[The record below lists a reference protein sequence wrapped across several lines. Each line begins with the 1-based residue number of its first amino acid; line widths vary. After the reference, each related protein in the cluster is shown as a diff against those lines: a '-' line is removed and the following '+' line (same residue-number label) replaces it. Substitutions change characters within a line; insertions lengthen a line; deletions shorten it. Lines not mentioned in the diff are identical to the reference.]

1 MLTSRTLINF
11 RKHQIALSLRINKVW
26 SQTLVRLIAHSRGMG
41 VLKTM
46 VKDSLS
52 GILVG
57 VVSLF
62 SHHILFGMNVLF
74 NFLIL
79 RANIWFWML
88 RMRVMSRLTLIDL
101 LRRRSA
107 RVLQIAISP
116 RKVLRK
122 SLILLNLLSQVHYIS
137 VFKWIIWTLYPT
149 LKM

>member
-62 SHHILFGMNVLF
+62 SHHILFESKKNPFQPYSSNPKAQFSVCVF
-74 NFLIL
+74 TIYCAFFSFFFLGQC
-79 RANIWFWML
+79 
-88 RMRVMSRLTLIDL
+88 LT
-101 LRRRSA
+101 
-107 RVLQIAISP
+107 
-116 RKVLRK
+116 
-122 SLILLNLLSQVHYIS
+122 Y
-137 VFKWIIWTLYPT
+137 
-149 LKM
+149 